1 MKSGAKRKNWGRVGR
16 LGGQSRSSAMSPFDA
31 AHTTYYLTLIETVRL
46 SHIVFG
52 RKLAILTHPTCI

>member
-1 MKSGAKRKNWGRVGR
+1 VGR